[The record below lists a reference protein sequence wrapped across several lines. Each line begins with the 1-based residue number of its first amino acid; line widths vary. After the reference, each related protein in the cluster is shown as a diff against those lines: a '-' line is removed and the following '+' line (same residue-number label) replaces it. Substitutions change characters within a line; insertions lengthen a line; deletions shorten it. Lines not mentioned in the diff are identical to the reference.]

1 MEQNSGNFSMQDA
14 MRLAKSPAG
23 QQLLEMIRKA
33 DSAKLQQAVNQFRA
47 GNAQGAKN
55 ALSDILNDPQAMQL
69 LEQMGK

>member
-23 QQLLEMIRKA
+23 QQLMEMIKKA
-33 DSAKLQQAVNQFRA
+33 DSAKLQQALNQFRSGDA
-47 GNAQGAKN
+47 EGAKI
-55 ALSDILNDPQAMQL
+55 ALGDLLNDPKAKQL

>member
-33 DSAKLQQAVNQFRA
+33 DSAKLQQAVNQFRSGDA
-47 GNAQGAKN
+47 EGAKN
-55 ALSDILNDPQAMQL
+55 ALSDILKDPKAKQL
-69 LEQMGK
+69 LQQMGK